1 MLHVVDFTVFCVVI
15 IVLRLCSIS
24 RNIREGLLEVF
35 YGVYEKD
42 PEKVLQAMVQMGVL
56 VPTGDMTAVR
66 RTAQFFLNRFK
77 STNLL
82 QVLCKR
88 EKKMKIL

>member
-1 MLHVVDFTVFCVVI
+1 M
-15 IVLRLCSIS
+15 LRLCSIS

-82 QVLCKR
+82 QVRCKR
-88 EKKMKIL
+88 EKKKIKDFVMFIT